1 MHLDYLLII
10 QTLQQVH
17 RLKNIIFTKTQKKLF
32 LLHSKP
38 VISENLEIASEMN
51 EVNEMNEGKELNDPK
66 DQIYDC
72 YVKAKQ
78 KEGSNKFYK
87 RLINNLDENIKRNF

>member
-10 QTLQQVH
+10 QSLQQVH

-51 EVNEMNEGKELNDPK
+51 EMNELNDPK

-87 RLINNLDENIKRNF
+87 RLIHNLDENIKRNSQQ